1 MIATNNKLTALQVE
15 LFKSFK
21 HITSGKQISEIK
33 ALLNLY
39 FRHKLDA
46 AIDEKETKRNYSKTI
61 YEQWLTTG
69 SN

>member
-15 LFKSFK
+15 LLKSFK
-21 HITSGKQISEIK
+21 HVTSEKQISEIK

-46 AIDEKETKRNYSKTI
+46 AIDEEETKRNYSKAI
-61 YEQWLTTG
+61 YEQWLTSATK
-69 SN
+69 